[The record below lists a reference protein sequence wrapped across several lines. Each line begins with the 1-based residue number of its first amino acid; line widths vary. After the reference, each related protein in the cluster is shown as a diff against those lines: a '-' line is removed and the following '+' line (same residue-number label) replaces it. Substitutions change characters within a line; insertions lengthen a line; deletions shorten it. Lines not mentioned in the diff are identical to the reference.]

1 MGKSNELILNSK
13 ILAACLNVKRIFI
26 AQDSFLEKNGVSLA
40 GADLQS
46 APRRQQICNLLFH
59 INSVF
64 VHWHKE

>member
-40 GADLQS
+40 GADL
-46 APRRQQICNLLFH
+46 
-59 INSVF
+59 
-64 VHWHKE
+64 